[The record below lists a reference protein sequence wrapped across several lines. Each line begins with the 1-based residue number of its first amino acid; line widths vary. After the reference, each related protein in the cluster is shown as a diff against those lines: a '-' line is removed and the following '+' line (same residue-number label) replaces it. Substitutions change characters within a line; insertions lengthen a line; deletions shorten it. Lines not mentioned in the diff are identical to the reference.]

1 MSFKINTDKLED
13 CIGNLDTAMA
23 LIKQALEIV
32 GKLKIPDDFT
42 EKDKISYVKD
52 TALPDVKSGIT
63 KEREHIEGLINKSI
77 NAEQNLKQFVESMIN
92 SIPGMDI
99 VKEASNKGKEKII
112 VDTNSSN
119 GFAGKIWNTVLGMDI
134 VKEASNK
141 GKEKIIVDT
150 NSSNDGSISINP
162 NYNSG
167 SNGNVNIGDA
177 TNKENINNNIN
188 EKPKEENVNIGNT
201 TNKEDISNNIEEKPK
216 EEVEV
221 SDPKEPVQT
230 IEPETIYNEKIEQ
243 TKILD
248 YVSDETADAIKDR
261 VLRDY
266 EEQKVIIDEMTD
278 PEFYRYILE
287 ATGGLM
293 TIEEYLTVVELE
305 NNTFGASETVFI
317 EMEKEYPE
325 EYERIK
331 DILMTKYEFTEEDSE
346 MLISQI
352 GEKGTGEYAKDVN
365 TIIEYFRN
373 DPETFK
379 EIFGYDLY
387 VDSKEGQV
395 LLNDKE
401 LMVDYYNWVSKAQQE
416 TPIEGEE
423 LEFNMLNEFL
433 QSKSENL
440 VCKTEVLLTNSSEEN
455 NSQQIMGLIE
465 ERLENGESISITL
478 TAKEGE
484 LLQFIDMD
492 TSTIHKEVSENYVAK
507 IIDSTEDGIV
517 ATVDG
522 KKCIIG
528 YEDLLSDSE
537 SYKIVSDSIEM
548 TN

>member
-1 MSFKINTDKLED
+1 MSAKIDIDTLNSSKDDINLAKKCFEEAIEFLNKTDNSPIPPDFGDGNLSFFRAQKN
-13 CIGNLDTAMA
+13 NLDTVNQYCDKV
-23 LIKQALEIV
+23 KQVIDATIANWSSAESRNKAVINN
-32 GKLKIPDDFT
+32 
-42 EKDKISYVKD
+42 IS
-52 TALPDVKSGIT
+52 G
-63 KEREHIEGLINKSI
+63 G
-77 NAEQNLKQFVESMIN
+77 
-92 SIPGMDI
+92 GM
-99 VKEASNKGKEKII
+99 ASNLNYGSGSEGTNDAGTVIKEPQ
-112 VDTNSSN
+112 DD
-119 GFAGKIWNTVLGMDI
+119 GKINQV
-134 VKEASNK
+134 
-141 GKEKIIVDT
+141 
-150 NSSNDGSISINP
+150 
-162 NYNSG
+162 
-167 SNGNVNIGDA
+167 
-177 TNKENINNNIN
+177 
-188 EKPKEENVNIGNT
+188 
-201 TNKEDISNNIEEKPK
+201 EEKPK

-221 SDPKEPVQT
+221 SNPKEPEQT

-266 EEQKVIIDEMTD
+266 EDQKVIIDEMTD

-293 TIEEYLTVVELE
+293 TTEEYLTVVELE

>member
-1 MSFKINTDKLED
+1 MSLKINTDKLED
-13 CIGNLDTAMA
+13 CIGNLDTAIE
-23 LIKQALEIV
+23 LIEQALEIV
-32 GKLKIPDDFT
+32 GKLKNPDGF
-42 EKDKISYVKD
+42 DKADNISEVRN
-52 TALPDVKSGIT
+52 TVLPDVRSGIT
-63 KEREHIEGLINKSI
+63 KEREYIEGLIDKSI
-77 NAEQNLKQFVESMIN
+77 TAEQNNKQILDAIAMTPISILSSIN
-92 SIPGMDI
+92 NTDI
-99 VKEASNKGKEKII
+99 AKALTNKGEEKIN
-112 VDTNSSN
+112 VDTNSYN
-119 GFAGKIWNTVLGMDI
+119 H
-134 VKEASNK
+134 
-141 GKEKIIVDT
+141 
-150 NSSNDGSISINP
+150 GSVSINQ

-167 SNGNVNIGDA
+167 SNGNVNIG
-177 TNKENINNNIN
+177 
-188 EKPKEENVNIGNT
+188 NT
-201 TNKEDISNNIEEKPK
+201 TNKESINNNIEEKPK

-221 SDPKEPVQT
+221 SDPKEPEQT

-266 EEQKVIIDEMTD
+266 EDQKVIIDEMTD

-293 TIEEYLTVVELE
+293 TTEEYLTVVELE
-305 NNTFGASETVFI
+305 NNTFGASETVFK